1 MNREEIIRMAR
12 EAGKVRPGVEYMPL
26 EVFERFAKLVAAAE
40 RERWYE
46 IHTCHPHCDRP
57 ACVAVRRARE
67 DEREACAV
75 VCDKL
80 GDEYADANPAD
91 CAFVIR
97 ERGAP

>member
-1 MNREEIIRMAR
+1 MNRDDIIRMAR

-40 RERWYE
+40 RE
-46 IHTCHPHCDRP
+46 
-57 ACVAVRRARE
+57 
-67 DEREACAV
+67 ACAA

-80 GDEYADANPAD
+80 GDEYADANAAD
-91 CAFVIR
+91 CAFAIR